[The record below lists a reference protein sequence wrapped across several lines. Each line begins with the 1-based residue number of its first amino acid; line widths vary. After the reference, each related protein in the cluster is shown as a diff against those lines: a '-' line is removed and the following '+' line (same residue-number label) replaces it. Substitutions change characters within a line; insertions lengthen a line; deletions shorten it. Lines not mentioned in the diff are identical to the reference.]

1 MSATAAEHIHLDAD
15 VLHRQS
21 TALDEAAS
29 TLRPATDAAAHRVEG
44 TAFGAMNAG
53 LSLAINGLVNRTADL
68 GGQAAV
74 LAARMGYGVDGA
86 VSTFTEL
93 EQSGAQ
99 LIAKV
104 DEGGR

>member
-1 MSATAAEHIHLDAD
+1 
-15 VLHRQS
+15 
-21 TALDEAAS
+21 
-29 TLRPATDAAAHRVEG
+29 
-44 TAFGAMNAG
+44 
-53 LSLAINGLVNRTADL
+53 LV
-68 GGQAAV
+68 GQAAV